1 MVRRFARWLAV
12 VLLIQMS
19 GGHLLLLQTVAWG
32 GMTISFAQT
41 ERLTAALKKTFDG
54 KHPCK
59 LCRMIAEE
67 KKSDKKKELQQFET
81 KIDFLCEVK
90 ALALFPPAFDFVSLC
105 FSALQPRTE
114 SPPTPPPRNLLG

>member
-41 ERLTAALKKTFDG
+41 ERLTVALKKTFDG

-59 LCRMIAEE
+59 LCRLIADE
-67 KKSDKKKELQQFET
+67 KKSDKKKDSQKFET
-81 KIDFLCEVK
+81 RIDFLCESK
-90 ALALFPPAFDFVSLC
+90 AIALYPPSFAP
-105 FSALQPRTE
+105 AATWP
-114 SPPTPPPRNLLG
+114 

>member
-41 ERLTAALKKTFDG
+41 ERLKVALQKTFDG

-59 LCRMIAEE
+59 LCGLLDEE
-67 KKSDKKKELQQFET
+67 KKSEKRKVLRQLEIKIET
-81 KIDFLCEVK
+81 FYFISFFGERPGP
-90 ALALFPPAFDFVSLC
+90 ALA
-105 FSALQPRTE
+105 
-114 SPPTPPPRNLLG
+114 